1 MRTQV
6 QFRSDA
12 FPAYP
17 EEDELIN
24 PDRWGKRL
32 AEFLA
37 AKLPEHGVKVGPI
50 YAEDW
55 GWGIPIENEAF
66 AMFVGCGNVTWEGN
80 TFACSIEPSKP
91 EVRKGLFRKVRT
103 VEDVERVAAALDR
116 ILRGHPEIRD
126 VSWEA

>member
-1 MRTQV
+1 MRTLV

-17 EEDELIN
+17 GEDELIN
-24 PDRWGKRL
+24 PERWGKRL

-66 AMFVGCGNVTWEGN
+66 PMFVGCGNVTWEGN
-80 TFACSIEPSKP
+80 MFACSIWPSKR
-91 EVRKGLFRKVRT
+91 EVRKGLFRKVST
-103 VEDVERVAAALDR
+103 IKDLE
-116 ILRGHPEIRD
+116 
-126 VSWEA
+126 